1 MISNRLKTLVKY
13 IDSKDKIID
22 IGCDHAL
29 LDIYIIKNN
38 ILDNLIASDIHEK
51 ALKAGIANI
60 KKEKLSKKIDT
71 RLGNGLEV
79 LNNTDKIDT
88 ILISGMGSNTIINI
102 LNNEYLKHINKMI
115 IQSNNDHYLL
125 RENIIKMGFYISD
138 EEYFTDNSKNYINI
152 VFKRGKKRYS
162 KKELLYGPILIKDK
176 NYLTFEL
183 NNCYKIYNILPKNQ
197 FKSRYK
203 LKKEINLINKL
214 IKKSS

>member
-152 VFKRGKKRYS
+152 VFKRGERRYS

-183 NNCYKIYNILPKNQ
+183 NNCHKIYNILPKNQ

>member
-13 IDSKDKIID
+13 IDSNDNLID

-29 LDIYIIKNN
+29 LDIYIIKNK
-38 ILDNLIASDIHEK
+38 ILDKLIISDIHEN
-51 ALKAGIANI
+51 ALNAGINNI
-60 KKEKLSKKIDT
+60 KKEKLSKKINA

-79 LNNTDKIDT
+79 LNDTDNIDT

-102 LNNEYLKHINKMI
+102 LNNDYLKNINKMI

-125 RENIIKMGFYISD
+125 RSEVTKLGYYISD
-138 EEYFTDNSKNYINI
+138 EEYFIDNSKNYINI
-152 VFKRGKKRYS
+152 VFKKGKHKYS

-183 NNCYKIYNILPKNQ
+183 NNCTKIYNILPKNQ

-214 IKKSS
+214 IKKCL